1 MSKRLPLIIGAVLVL
16 VAIGVGVFV
25 IKGGSSSSAPVTTL
39 NCIGGSEKQE
49 LMADPDVIKILH
61 DRYHL
66 AVNFTPEGSYDQ
78 VQLTTAE
85 LKARSIDCL
94 WPSSASA
101 QLVFEKTHATNTDF
115 PAYHA
120 ATVLQSPE
128 VIYAGPEGTKALL
141 KQGVVQL
148 RDGHYYI
155 VNMKKLL
162 LDYVLTH
169 EAWSALDAQTIAG
182 PVNISS
188 TDPAKSN
195 SGFTL
200 SQLELIIVS
209 TDNPYQTPTVAQAR
223 KGLPTVRALYNS
235 QGLQAQSSDFGFD
248 QWLLQGG
255 ELHAPLYAGYESQVI
270 GKMVSYQGDANALK
284 QLLDS
289 VRILYPDPTIYADHP
304 ILALDAAAGKFITAM
319 QDPDIQKLAWER
331 YGFRSG
337 VSIGTDVSYFKQLA
351 LPAQL
356 QTTSPPNADVDAFA
370 SAVHPGQHLQ
380 MTVRRAEG

>member
-1 MSKRLPLIIGAVLVL
+1 VSKRLPLIVGGVLVL
-16 VAIGVGVFV
+16 VAVVVGIFV
-25 IKGGSSSSAPVTTL
+25 IKGGGSSAPVATI

-49 LMADPDVIKILH
+49 LMADPDVVKILH

-66 AVNFTPEGSYDQ
+66 TVDFTPEGSYDQ

-85 LKARSIDCL
+85 LHAMNVDCL
-94 WPSSASA
+94 WPSSGSA
-101 QLVFEKTHATNTDF
+101 QLVFEETHPVKTDF
-115 PAYHA
+115 PAYQA
-120 ATVLQSPE
+120 ETVLESPE
-128 VIYAGPEGTKALL
+128 VIYAGPNGTAALL
-141 KQGVVQL
+141 KQHVVQL
-148 RDGHYYI
+148 RSGHYYI
-155 VNMKKLL
+155 VDMKTL
-162 LDYVLTH
+162 LDLVL
-169 EAWSALDAQTIAG
+169 AQKTWDGLGARTIAG
-182 PVNISS
+182 PVNITS

-209 TDNPYQTPTVAQAR
+209 TDNPYDSPTVAQA
-223 KGLPTVRALYNS
+223 KQGLPVVRRLYNA

-270 GKMVSYQGDANALK
+270 GKVVSYESDPSTLK
-284 QLLDS
+284 ELLSS
-289 VRILYPDPTIYADHP
+289 VRVLYPEPTIYADHP
-304 ILALDAAAGKFITAM
+304 ILALDSAARAFITAM
-319 QDPDIQKLAWER
+319 KDPDIQKIAWER

-356 QTTSPPNADVDAFA
+356 KTTSPPNADVTLLLLRCIQDNIC
-370 SAVHPGQHLQ
+370 Q
-380 MTVRRAEG
+380 

>member
-1 MSKRLPLIIGAVLVL
+1 MSKRLPLIIGGVLVL

-25 IKGGSSSSAPVTTL
+25 IKGGSGSSAPVTTI

-49 LMADPDVIKILH
+49 LMADPDVTKILH
-61 DRYHL
+61 DKYHL
-66 AVNFTPEGSYDQ
+66 VVNFTPEGSYDQ

-85 LKARSIDCL
+85 LKAKDVDCL

-101 QLVFEKTHATNTDF
+101 QLVFEETHAVNTDF

-120 ATVLQSPE
+120 ETVLESPE
-128 VIYAGPEGTKALL
+128 VVYAGPVGTQVLL
-141 KQGVVQL
+141 KDGVVQL
-148 RDGHYYI
+148 RSGHYYVVKMQALI
-155 VNMKKLL
+155 DDVLAKKTWAELAPKQ
-162 LDYVLTH
+162 T
-169 EAWSALDAQTIAG
+169 TIAG

-209 TDNPYQTPTVAQAR
+209 TDNPYQTPTVEQAK
-223 KGLPTVRALYNS
+223 KGLPAVRGLYDA

-270 GKMVSYQGDANALK
+270 GKMVSYQGDESALK
-284 QLLDS
+284 QLLAS

-304 ILALDAAAGKFITAM
+304 ILALDAAAGRFITAM
-319 QDPDIQKLAWER
+319 QDPEIQKLAWER

-337 VSIGTDVSYFKQLA
+337 VSLGTDVSYFKQLA

-356 QTTSPPNADVDAFA
+356 QTTSPPNADVTLLLLRCIQDNICK
-370 SAVHPGQHLQ
+370 
-380 MTVRRAEG
+380 

>member
-1 MSKRLPLIIGAVLVL
+1 MSKRLPLIVGGVLVL
-16 VAIGVGVFV
+16 VAIVAGIFL
-25 IKGGSSSSAPVTTL
+25 IKGGGSSTPVATI

-49 LMADPDVIKILH
+49 LMADPDVVKILH

-66 AVNFTPEGSYDQ
+66 IVNFTPQGSYDQ
-78 VQLTTAE
+78 VQLTTSE
-85 LKARSIDCL
+85 LKAKAIDCL

-101 QLVFEKTHATNTDF
+101 QLVFEETHNVNTDF

-120 ATVLQSPE
+120 ETVLQSPE
-128 VIYAGPEGTKALL
+128 VIYGGPVSTQTLL
-141 KQGVVQL
+141 KKGVVQL
-148 RDGHYYI
+148 RDGHYYV
-155 VNMKKLL
+155 VNMKGL
-162 LDYVLTH
+162 LDYVLAGNTWH
-169 EAWSALDAQTIAG
+169 ELDPKQTTIAG

-209 TDNPYQTPTVAQAR
+209 TDNPYQSPTVQQA
-223 KGLPTVRALYNS
+223 KTGLPTVRKLYDA

-270 GKMVSYQGDANALK
+270 GKLVSYESDPAALK
-284 QLLDS
+284 QLLAS
-289 VRILYPDPTIYADHP
+289 VRLLYPDPTIYADHP
-304 ILALDAAAGKFITAM
+304 ILALDSAARGFITAM
-319 QDPDIQKLAWER
+319 KDPDIQKIAWER

-356 QTTSPPNADVDAFA
+356 QTTSPPNADVTLLLLRCI
-370 SAVHPGQHLQ
+370 QHNICK
-380 MTVRRAEG
+380 

>member
-1 MSKRLPLIIGAVLVL
+1 VSKRLPLIIGGVLVL
-16 VAIGVGVFV
+16 VAVAAGVFL
-25 IKGGSSSSAPVTTL
+25 IKGGGSSTPAATI

-49 LMADPDVIKILH
+49 LMADPDVVKILK

-66 AVNFTPEGSYDQ
+66 IVNFTPQGSYDQ

-85 LKARSIDCL
+85 LKAQAVDCL
-94 WPSSASA
+94 WPSSGSA
-101 QLVFEKTHATNTDF
+101 QLVFEETHNVTTDF
-115 PAYHA
+115 PGYHA
-120 ATVLQSPE
+120 ETVLQSPE
-128 VIYAGPEGTKALL
+128 VIYAGPVATQTLL
-141 KQGVVQL
+141 KNGIVQL
-148 RDGHYYI
+148 RSGHYYI
-155 VNMKKLL
+155 VKMQML
-162 LDYVLTH
+162 LDTVLAKKTW
-169 EAWSALDAQTIAG
+169 ADLAPKQTTIAG

-209 TDNPYQTPTVAQAR
+209 TDNPYESPTVEQA
-223 KGLPTVRALYNS
+223 KQGLPAVRGLYDA

-270 GKMVSYQGDANALK
+270 GKLVSYESDPSALK
-284 QLLDS
+284 QLLAS

-304 ILALDAAAGKFITAM
+304 ILALDSAARGFITAM
-319 QDPDIQKLAWER
+319 KDPDIQKIAWER

-356 QTTSPPNADVDAFA
+356 QTTAPPNADVTLLLLRCI
-370 SAVHPGQHLQ
+370 QHNICK
-380 MTVRRAEG
+380 

>member
-1 MSKRLPLIIGAVLVL
+1 MPLIVGGVLVL
-16 VAIGVGVFV
+16 VAVVAGVFL
-25 IKGGSSSSAPVTTL
+25 IKGGGGSSTPVATI

-66 AVNFTPEGSYDQ
+66 VVNFTPQGSYDQ

-85 LKARSIDCL
+85 LKAKNVDCL

-101 QLVFEKTHATNTDF
+101 QLVFEKTHAVNTDF
-115 PAYHA
+115 PAYAA

-128 VIYAGPEGTKALL
+128 VIYAGPDGTQALL
-141 KQGVVQL
+141 SQGLVAQ
-148 RDGHYYI
+148 RDGHYY
-155 VNMKKLL
+155 VEKLQQL
-162 LDYVLTH
+162 LTDVLSH
-169 EAWSALDAQTIAG
+169 EAWSDLGAKTIAG

-209 TDNPYQTPTVAQAR
+209 TDNAFQAPTVAQAQ
-223 KGLPTVRALYNS
+223 KGLPVVRKLYNS

-270 GKMVSYQGDANALK
+270 GKMVSYQGDSDAEK
-284 QLLDS
+284 QLLAS

-304 ILALDAAAGKFITAM
+304 ILALDATAGRFITAM
-319 QDPDIQKLAWER
+319 KDPDIQKLAWER

-337 VSIGTDVSYFKQLA
+337 VSIGTDVSYFKELA

-356 QTTSPPNADVDAFA
+356 QTTSPPNADVTLLLLRCI
-370 SAVHPGQHLQ
+370 QKNICK
-380 MTVRRAEG
+380 

>member
-1 MSKRLPLIIGAVLVL
+1 MSKRLPLIIGGVLVL
-16 VAIGVGVFV
+16 VAVVAGIFLIQG
-25 IKGGSSSSAPVTTL
+25 GGSSTPVATI

-49 LMADPDVIKILH
+49 LMADPDVVKILH

-66 AVNFTPEGSYDQ
+66 IVNFTPQGSYDQ

-85 LKARSIDCL
+85 LKAKNVDCL

-101 QLVFEKTHATNTDF
+101 QLVFEETHNVNTDF

-128 VIYAGPEGTKALL
+128 VIYGGPVSTQTLL
-141 KQGVVQL
+141 KKGIVQL
-148 RDGHYYI
+148 RSGHYYV
-155 VNMKKLL
+155 VNMKGLL
-162 LDYVLTH
+162 GYVLAGKTWA
-169 EAWSALDAQTIAG
+169 ELDAAPNTIAG

-200 SQLELIIVS
+200 SQLELIIES
-209 TDNPYQTPTVAQAR
+209 TDNAYQAPTVAQAR
-223 KGLPTVRALYNS
+223 KGLPIVRRLYDA

-270 GKMVSYQGDANALK
+270 GKLVSYESDPAALK
-284 QLLDS
+284 QLLAS
-289 VRILYPDPTIYADHP
+289 VRLLYPDPTIYADHP
-304 ILALDAAAGKFITAM
+304 ILALDPAAKGFITAM
-319 QDPDIQKLAWER
+319 QDPDIQKIAWER

-356 QTTSPPNADVDAFA
+356 QTTSPPNADVTLLLLRCI
-370 SAVHPGQHLQ
+370 QHNICK
-380 MTVRRAEG
+380 